1 MVTGDARYLELSR
14 DLRHLLAG
22 DWITHIM
29 VALSAGSL
37 HYNELHTA
45 IQAMTTYD
53 PWSGKERRIQGKALS
68 RTLRRMETSGLVDRF
83 EEQTFPRS
91 VVYSLTPAAADLL
104 ARGRPLIDWAE
115 EHIDLI
121 ERLQKSQSKGRKPR
135 PQVLDSKPPHDDLPG

>member
-1 MVTGDARYLELSR
+1 MVTGDANYLQRSW

-29 VALSAGSL
+29 VALSPGPL
-37 HYNELHTA
+37 HYNELHAA
-45 IQAMTTYD
+45 IQAMTSYD
-53 PWSGKERRIQGKALS
+53 PWAGKERRIQGKALS
-68 RTLRRMETSGLVDRF
+68 RTLRRMQTSGLVDRV

-115 EHIDLI
+115 EHLDLI
-121 ERLQKSQSKGRKPR
+121 ERLQKSQSKGKR
-135 PQVLDSKPPHDDLPG
+135 PPSEALHDEPPHDDLPG

>member
-1 MVTGDARYLELSR
+1 MVTGDAKYLQRSW

-29 VALSAGSL
+29 VALSPGPL
-37 HYNELHTA
+37 HYNELHAA

-53 PWSGKERRIQGKALS
+53 AWTGKERRIQGKALS

-104 ARGRPLIDWAE
+104 TKGRPLIDWAE

-121 ERLQKSQSKGRKPR
+121 ERLQKSQSKGKKPR
-135 PQVLDSKPPHDDLPG
+135 SQVLDSDPPHDDLPG